1 MFLYVKIAM
10 PSPEVVLVTGSS
22 SGIGLETSFLLTREG
37 YVTYASMRNVSRSEK
52 VFEMLRQEYLNL
64 KIIEMDVSDD
74 KSVKDGIT
82 KIIESEGRI
91 DIVINNAGIDT
102 LGAVEDLSIQEYKE
116 QFETN
121 FYGVIRITKEI
132 LPIMREQRKGIII
145 NVSSIGG
152 RTGIPLNSA
161 YSSSKFAL
169 EGFTESLRY
178 EVKEYGI
185 RVHLVEPGIVKTNF
199 FENATISKNISKSIY
214 KKLIQNL
221 FEGFIPLLE
230 NNYSLP
236 IQVAEKIIK
245 IIKDNNSD
253 FRNVIGRDA
262 MAILEAKNKLSHEEF
277 EVWMVESLFNKKG
290 FVRKF

>member
-10 PSPEVVLVTGSS
+10 PSPKVVLVTGSS

-37 YVTYASMRNVSRSEK
+37 YITYASMRNVSRSEK

-185 RVHLVEPGIVKTNF
+185 RVHLIEPGIVKTNF

-236 IQVAEKIIK
+236 IQVAEIIIK
-245 IIKDNNSD
+245 IIKDNNSHK
-253 FRNVIGRDA
+253 
-262 MAILEAKNKLSHEEF
+262 E
-277 EVWMVESLFNKKG
+277 
-290 FVRKF
+290 RK

>member
-10 PSPEVVLVTGSS
+10 PSPKVVLVTGSS

-37 YVTYASMRNVSRSEK
+37 YITYASMRNVSRSEK

-185 RVHLVEPGIVKTNF
+185 RVHLIEPGIVKTNF

-236 IQVAEKIIK
+236 IQVAEIIIK
-245 IIKDNNSD
+245 IIKDNNSH